1 MYDIELSDTAKRD
14 LKWFKK
20 YEQEII
26 LDGIDDNLRFEP
38 NVETQNRK
46 PMRPNPIAE
55 WELRIGKFRVLYNV
69 EETVKIVGIEAI
81 GIKVGSN
88 FVIRGEK
95 RDL

>member
-1 MYDIELSDTAKRD
+1 MYDIELSDTAKQD

-20 YEQEII
+20 HEQNTI
-26 LDGIDDNLRFEP
+26 LDGIDENLKYEP
-38 NVETQNRK
+38 NIETRNRK
-46 PMRPNPIAE
+46 QMDPNPVAA

-69 EETVKIVGIEAI
+69 EETVKIVSIEAI
-81 GIKVGSN
+81 GIKIGSD

>member
-1 MYDIELSDTAKRD
+1 MYDIEFGETAKRD

-20 YEQEII
+20 YEQKII
-26 LDGIDDNLRFEP
+26 LDGIDDNLKYEP

-46 PMRPNPIAE
+46 QMRPNPVAE

-69 EETVKIVGIEAI
+69 EETVKIVSIEVI
-81 GIKVGSN
+81 GIKVGSD

>member
-1 MYDIELSDTAKRD
+1 MYDIEFSATAKRD

-20 YEQEII
+20 YEQKII
-26 LDGIDDNLRFEP
+26 LEGIDENLRHKP
-38 NVETQNRK
+38 NIETQNRK
-46 PMRPNPIAE
+46 PMRPNPVAE

-69 EETVKIVGIEAI
+69 EETVKIVSIEAI
-81 GIKVGSN
+81 GIKIGSD